1 MKRKFL
7 VLLVIIL
14 FCVVS
19 LGQVEAGTSKI
30 QINVENT
37 LEVPVY
43 KTFTFSLDK
52 TTFKETDNF
61 YLLDGAIHLPL
72 SVVRDQDKV
81 TFKSVISLGANEKS
95 F

>member
-43 KTFTFSLDK
+43 KTFTF
-52 TTFKETDNF
+52 FF
-61 YLLDGAIHLPL
+61 G
-72 SVVRDQDKV
+72 
-81 TFKSVISLGANEKS
+81 
-95 F
+95 